1 MKRNERKKNKNG
13 TKKIRK
19 KDEKGLKTVVKKA
32 FSLDK
37 Y

>member
-19 KDEKGLKTVVKKA
+19 KDEKMGEKS
-32 FSLDK
+32 FFPG
-37 Y
+37 